1 MATEKGFTRITELVS
16 ALNAALRDME
26 HGRLGA
32 QGLERAT
39 EDSRELYERLVVLR
53 HKVREAR
60 AAMATKAAQQV
71 PAPKPEPTAQ
81 APIRLDTRPPESHP
95 RQTSLIDAIA
105 EHEEHDEPK
114 EQVVIQGHQQEQGS
128 ERTKAVVEP
137 KAQVQEAAK
146 APVEQKEPSSA
157 HAGPAV
163 AATASRA
170 AAPAAV
176 PAPAPAPSLAEK
188 LEHAPIADLGKAIT
202 LSQKFQFM
210 AELFSG
216 QKEVYEQAITR
227 INGAA
232 AYDEAKRYV
241 DAEVLAR
248 LQKQPDPD
256 TVSSFMDLVQRRFK

>member
-60 AAMATKAAQQV
+60 AAMATKAAQQA
-71 PAPKPEPTAQ
+71 PAPKAEPAAQ

-114 EQVVIQGHQQEQGS
+114 GPD
-128 ERTKAVVEP
+128 EP
-137 KAQVQEAAK
+137 KVQLQAQEVVGEPKEQAPQAPK
-146 APVEQKEPSSA
+146 APA
-157 HAGPAV
+157 
-163 AATASRA
+163 A
-170 AAPAAV
+170 AAPAAA
-176 PAPAPAPSLAEK
+176 PAPAPAHAPSLAEK

-216 QKEVYEQAITR
+216 QKEVYEQAITH
-227 INGAA
+227 INGAN

-248 LQKQPDPD
+248 LEKKPDPE

>member
-60 AAMATKAAQQV
+60 AAMATKAAQQA
-71 PAPKPEPTAQ
+71 PAPKAEPAAQ

-105 EHEEHDEPK
+105 EHEEHEEPKGPHEPK
-114 EQVVIQGHQQEQGS
+114 EQAQQAPVDTKEQAPVKEPAKVAIEHKEQAPQGHH
-128 ERTKAVVEP
+128 V
-137 KAQVQEAAK
+137 
-146 APVEQKEPSSA
+146 
-157 HAGPAV
+157 H
-163 AATASRA
+163 AATAPAAAPVAPAPA
-170 AAPAAV
+170 AAPAHS
-176 PAPAPAPSLAEK
+176 PSLAEK

-216 QKEVYEQAITR
+216 QKEVYEQAITH
-227 INGAA
+227 INGAN

-248 LQKQPDPD
+248 LEKKPDPE